1 MTRKF
6 AERIAQRPVL
16 VIALTSRDDAAGV
29 MAEARATH
37 PGARLVLLVGET
49 AAPDLMQAADEVWP
63 EGVARGPARFLAL
76 MRRMSWMGFSDIYD
90 AEGTQMTRLMRYL
103 VWPRPRWHP

>member
-1 MTRKF
+1 MVDARTP
-6 AERIAQRPVL
+6 RPVL
-16 VIALTSRDDAAGV
+16 VIALTSRDEAADV
-29 MAEARATH
+29 MARVRVTH
-37 PGARLVLLVGET
+37 PKARLVLLVGEK
-49 AAPDLMQAADEVWP
+49 AAPALMSAADEVWP

-90 AEGTQMTRLMRYL
+90 AEGTQMTRFMRYL